1 MEWQKAVKFSVK
13 ESFGKIKKK
22 KQNINA
28 IFRLNITEK
37 KYLDQRRTDQ

>member
-22 KQNINA
+22 N
-28 IFRLNITEK
+28 RTSMLS
-37 KYLDQRRTDQ
+37 LDLI